1 MVGRRAGLAG
11 LGLAVDR
18 LWGEP
23 PAPVHPVAAFGRAM
37 TWLEGVL
44 WADRRSAGCPYVAAG
59 VGGAVLLGRL
69 VERLVG
75 RGTALSIAVGLC
87 SASHALAGAARSVAR
102 ALEQGDLEGARR
114 ALPALVGRDVAELDE
129 AAVARAV
136 IESLAENLSDAVVAT
151 LWWGL
156 VAGAPGV
163 LGHRAANTLDA
174 MVGHRCPRY
183 RRFGWAAARL
193 DDLAGWVPARLT
205 ALLVV
210 LAHPGRAGSVIRI
223 WRGSA
228 RAHPSPNAGVAE
240 GAFAAALGLKLGGPT
255 RYRGREEMRPA
266 LGDGRLPEASDI
278 TRALGLF
285 GRVLTIM
292 QLGLFGLWLGSQVR
306 AVRRPDA
313 RGAGR

>member
-1 MVGRRAGLAG
+1 MVGRRAGPVG
-11 LGLAVDR
+11 LGLAFDR

-23 PAPVHPVAAFGRAM
+23 PAPVHPVAVFGRAM

-44 WADRRSAGCPYVAAG
+44 WADRRSAGCRYVATG

-75 RGTALSIAVGLC
+75 RGGALSIAVGLC
-87 SASHALAGAARSVAR
+87 SASQALASAARTVAR
-102 ALEQGDLEGARR
+102 ALEQGDLEGARS

-193 DDLAGWVPARLT
+193 DDVAGWVPARLT

-210 LAHPGRAGSVIRI
+210 LAHPCRVGGVIRI
-223 WRGSA
+223 WRGPA

-240 GAFAAALGLKLGGPT
+240 GAFAAALDLRLGGPT
-255 RYRGREEMRPA
+255 RYRGQDEMRPA
-266 LGDGRLPEASDI
+266 LGDGRSPGPADI
-278 TRALGLF
+278 TRALRLF
-285 GRVLTIM
+285 RRVLTIV
-292 QLGLFGLWLGSQVR
+292 QLGLFGLWLGSQAR
-306 AVRRPDA
+306 AARRPDA
-313 RGAGR
+313 DGARR